1 MENTMIKLYS
11 DDDLWDAVMQK
22 RRLLAIFLS
31 VLGVWLIAVAG
42 CATWYALL
50 PYEDPMLKWV
60 IVIAC
65 VITAVFFAFAFPFMG
80 ISYKRSKA
88 YVKMLKFFSAGLKE
102 CCVAPFEGVDD
113 WITHDGVDV
122 NVADFSVPNIKR
134 DGMMTRQ
141 IYIDGEKDFP
151 PFEEGV
157 RARMIV
163 QGNLLLEYE
172 ILPKEEKEEE
182 IEESKG
188 DSENEAQ

>member
-1 MENTMIKLYS
+1 MIKLYS
-11 DDDLWDAVMQK
+11 DDDLWDAVAQK
-22 RRLLAIFLS
+22 RRLLAIFLV
-31 VLGVWLIAVAG
+31 VLGIWLCAVAG

-50 PYEDPMLKWV
+50 PYKDPMLPWV

-65 VITAVFFAFAFPFMG
+65 VLTAVFLAFAFPFMG

-122 NVADFSVPNIKR
+122 NVADFSVPNLKR

-163 QGNLLLEYE
+163 QGNLLIEYE
-172 ILPKEEKEEE
+172 ILPNEAKDAEEEEKEE
-182 IEESKG
+182 SKG
-188 DSENEAQ
+188 EAKNEA

>member
-1 MENTMIKLYS
+1 MKNNMVKLYS

-31 VLGVWLIAVAG
+31 VLIVWLLAVAG
-42 CATWYALL
+42 CATWYAML
-50 PYEDPMLKWV
+50 PYKDSMQTWV

-65 VITAVFFAFAFPFMG
+65 AVTAVFFAFAFPFMG

-88 YVKMLKFFSAGLKE
+88 YVKMLKFFSEGLKE
-102 CCVAPFEGVDD
+102 CCVAPFSEVDD

-122 NVADFSVPNIKR
+122 NVADFWVPNLKR
-134 DGMMTRQ
+134 DGMMIRQ

-151 PFEEGV
+151 PFLEGV
-157 RARMIV
+157 RARMVV

-172 ILPKEEKEEE
+172 ILKEEKEE
-182 IEESKG
+182 G
-188 DSENEAQ
+188 DLEHEAQ